1 MFLDDLVERNRKWA
15 AKRRAAPLPKAEPI
29 PLAVVGCFD
38 PRLDNLLR
46 PALGLGDDE
55 GLLVR
60 TAGAVVTPGAL
71 RSLTVA
77 VYLFDVHQVL
87 VVGHSSCKM
96 ARFPTSD
103 FIDAFRRRGVSRPAF
118 GADDLRTW
126 AGAIP
131 SPRQGVLSSVA
142 TIARAPQLPSDLAVA
157 GAVLDD
163 TSGQLEV
170 VFRPGDVLPLEPT
183 PPSPASGGPDPR
195 GSAEPEAPPQPPAD
209 PPAGRTAKSAPPPVP
224 SRSSATRAGASTAA
238 RRRAAVPQAVP
249 QPPLQALL
257 PVIEDLTRNRGLRDQ
272 LFRLRAAL
280 EREPNPVRQLML
292 LQRFVKGA
300 AAESPEIRQAFDLL
314 KREATSSGPRVVAE
328 FILPLLTGRRRR

>member
-1 MFLDDLVERNRKWA
+1 MFVDDLVERNRKWA
-15 AKRRAAPLPKAEPI
+15 AKRKAEPLPKAEPM

-38 PRLDNLLR
+38 PRLDEMLR
-46 PALGLGDDE
+46 PALGLGEDA
-55 GLLVR
+55 LLVR

-96 ARFPTSD
+96 ARFPTAE
-103 FIDAFRRRGVSRPAF
+103 FIDAFRRRGVSRTAF
-118 GADDLRTW
+118 GAADIRTW
-126 AGAIP
+126 VGAIP
-131 SPRQGVLSSVA
+131 NPRQGVLSSVA

-183 PPSPASGGPDPR
+183 PPGGPASRAAAASETRSEDP
-195 GSAEPEAPPQPPAD
+195 GSSTESEPPARKAKAAR
-209 PPAGRTAKSAPPPVP
+209 PAVPPPPVP
-224 SRSSATRAGASTAA
+224 GPSGG
-238 RRRAAVPQAVP
+238 PQAGS

-257 PVIEDLTRNRGLRDQ
+257 PVIEDLARNRRLRDQ
-272 LFRLRAAL
+272 LSRLRAAL
-280 EREPNPVRQLML
+280 EREANPVRQLIL
-292 LQRFVKGA
+292 VQRFLKNASADSQEV
-300 AAESPEIRQAFDLL
+300 RQAFEIL
-314 KREATSSGPRVVAE
+314 KREATSAGPGVVTE
-328 FILPLLTGRRRR
+328 FVLPLLTGRRRR

>member
-15 AKRRAAPLPKAEPI
+15 AKRQAEPLPKAQPM

-46 PALGLGDDE
+46 PALGLGEDE

-71 RSLTVA
+71 RSLIVA

-96 ARFPTSD
+96 AEFPTTE
-103 FIDAFRRRGVSRPAF
+103 FIDAFRRRGVSRSAF

-126 AGAIP
+126 VGAIP
-131 SPRQGVLSSVA
+131 SPRQGVLASVA

-163 TSGQLEV
+163 TSGKLEV
-170 VFRPGDVLPLEPT
+170 VFRPGDVLPLEAT
-183 PPSPASGGPDPR
+183 PPADRTPVSGPPR
-195 GSAEPEAPPQPPAD
+195 AAARPAEPEAPGPPGAVE
-209 PPAGRTAKSAPPPVP
+209 PAGRKAKVVEPPAPPPVP
-224 SRSSATRAGASTAA
+224 SRSVASTAA
-238 RRRAAVPQAVP
+238 RRRATPQS
-249 QPPLQALL
+249 PLQALL
-257 PVIEDLTRNRGLRDQ
+257 PVIEDLTKNRGLGDQ
-272 LFRLRAAL
+272 VFRLRAAL
-280 EREPNPVRQLML
+280 ERESNPMRQLLL

-300 AAESPEIRQAFDLL
+300 AVDSPEIRQAFELL
-314 KREATSSGPRVVAE
+314 KREATAGPRVVAE
-328 FILPLLTGRRRR
+328 FVLPLLTGRRRR